1 MVRADL
7 PDEQRR
13 QRLRDGGEAD
23 APARRGFEP
32 AEQSADGSFSR
43 GGARPRLLPVA
54 LSVVQSER
62 SFDLLTTLLVSCC
75 CCDL

>member
-23 APARRGFEP
+23 APVRRGFEP

-43 GGARPRLLPVA
+43 GGAR
-54 LSVVQSER
+54 LSTR
-62 SFDLLTTLLVSCC
+62 SGRAICGAASSFGLCC
-75 CCDL
+75 PTS